1 MRLNAL
7 LITVSCLF
15 LAGFVLADDD
25 VMITRDGSMMIGK
38 NEVLSLTTS
47 SPDDST
53 ILKASNSA
61 DNKQKLLASAT
72 AGSDLAPALGMNAAE
87 IEMKVNA
94 INPYTLYRKGS
105 VAEYK
110 FQQNGKDFAYMG
122 GPTYIQQVVSDERIE
137 NGLLVSYV
145 SQRFFNKKHQP
156 SKGVPAKYLG
166 YLFPTEIDV
175 NGNFHLTHDIS
186 EDCGYYIKKRQ
197 GYAMLIPGHMEVG
210 QRLPCSSI
218 NDMLSG
224 TFGGNWKCIRTYK
237 DFVVEKEEQ
246 AITPAGTFD
255 CMKLVGKMEVKG
267 ELGEYTVRYDLWLA
281 RGIGVVRLDVTTILK
296 DGTDGRKY
304 TIYLNALTLT

>member
-1 MRLNAL
+1 MRLKAI

-25 VMITRDGSMMIGK
+25 VKITRDSSMTTMKIGK

-122 GPTYIQQVVSDERIE
+122 GPT
-137 NGLLVSYV
+137 
-145 SQRFFNKKHQP
+145 
-156 SKGVPAKYLG
+156 
-166 YLFPTEIDV
+166 
-175 NGNFHLTHDIS
+175 
-186 EDCGYYIKKRQ
+186 
-197 GYAMLIPGHMEVG
+197 
-210 QRLPCSSI
+210 
-218 NDMLSG
+218 
-224 TFGGNWKCIRTYK
+224 
-237 DFVVEKEEQ
+237 
-246 AITPAGTFD
+246 
-255 CMKLVGKMEVKG
+255 
-267 ELGEYTVRYDLWLA
+267 
-281 RGIGVVRLDVTTILK
+281 
-296 DGTDGRKY
+296 
-304 TIYLNALTLT
+304 